1 MVTIDNHPSAFSLL
15 FRRFF
20 QAAGGLG
27 HSTRRLIDPAL
38 GFFPALRGRGKT
50 EKKEKRKRFTSTG
63 ANIMSA
69 PCDHDERRRRRQKPL
84 ARPVCV
90 LVGA

>member
-1 MVTIDNHPSAFSLL
+1 MVTIDNKSSVSFLLAFPEI
-15 FRRFF
+15 FF

-50 EKKEKRKRFTSTG
+50 EKEKL
-63 ANIMSA
+63 
-69 PCDHDERRRRRQKPL
+69 Q
-84 ARPVCV
+84 V
-90 LVGA
+90 LVQIFCPLPVTTTRDDDGDRNH